1 MALLFFLKRMIIF
14 RKRVAGMSATALER
28 FAQRARR
35 AAGVKGEVNVLL
47 TGDAEVRRLNRQFRH
62 KDKAT
67 DVLSFPGI
75 DARFAGDIA
84 ISVST
89 AARSARQLGHSP
101 AEEIKVLLLHGVLH
115 LAGYD
120 HETDQGE
127 MARKETRLRRALGLP
142 LALIE
147 RARTKPAD
155 ARRGRLR

>member
-1 MALLFFLKRMIIF
+1 MALPFFLNMVIF
-14 RKRVAGMSATALER
+14 RKRVAGVSATALER
-28 FAQRARR
+28 FAQRARG
-35 AAGVKGEVNVLL
+35 AAGVKGEINVLL
-47 TGDAEVRRLNRQFRH
+47 TGDSEIRRLNRQFRH

-89 AARSARQLGHSP
+89 AARNARRLGHP
-101 AEEIKVLLLHGVLH
+101 AADEVKVLLLHGVLH

-127 MARKETRLRRALGLP
+127 MARKEARLRRTLGLP
-142 LALIE
+142 ASLIE
-147 RARTKPAD
+147 RT